1 MKIHILAAAPG
12 AAFALPLPALAAG
25 SPQHDG
31 TGRRAAAASAG

>member
-12 AAFALPLPALAAG
+12 AAFALPALAAG